1 MQCLGMEINS
11 VNMTLGLSQEK
22 KDIVQQSR
30 SLLKRSSVTIS
41 KLNQLIRQL
50 TATATAVF
58 PAPLQSI
65 LTVATNLEFV
75 DRKIT
80 ILS

>member
-1 MQCLGMEINS
+1 M
-11 VNMTLGLSQEK
+11 NMTLGLSQEK
-22 KDIVQQSR
+22 KDHIVQQSR